1 MYFGLYQNSSRH
13 QQFDTLP
20 YEVPCKGP
28 TLLETLRAIFRRIFH
43 GR

>member
-1 MYFGLYQNSSRH
+1 MYFGVYQNSSRH

-28 TLLETLRAIFRRIFH
+28 TLLEIVRALLRRVFH
-43 GR
+43 